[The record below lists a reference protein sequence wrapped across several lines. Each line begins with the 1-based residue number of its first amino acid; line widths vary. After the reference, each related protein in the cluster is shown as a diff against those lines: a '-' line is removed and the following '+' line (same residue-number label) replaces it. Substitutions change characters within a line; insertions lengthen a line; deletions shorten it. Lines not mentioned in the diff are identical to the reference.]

1 MHRRTLLIGLSL
13 LAAPAPAAART
24 YRVGFLSSSTT
35 SVRSPLMQALRDG
48 LAARGY
54 EPGRNLEILYRF
66 ARSREQLPAM
76 AAELVES
83 KVDIVVAAGSEAIV
97 AARDAT
103 QVIPI
108 VMTNSGDAVREGFAS
123 SLDRPGGNIT
133 GMTQLSP
140 ELVGKRLEMLREV
153 FPGLTRIGIVW
164 NPDHP
169 NTPITFAEAQL
180 AASRL
185 GLAPV
190 SIEMR
195 EPGEIHPDLAATAA
209 QGVRGYLVIRDPF
222 TVRHRGAIVK
232 ALHDLHILAIFETED
247 FVEAGGLMS
256 YGADFADL
264 FRRSADYIDK
274 LLKGAR
280 PSDLPIQQ
288 PTKFLLVVNERE
300 ARERGIRL
308 PQALLARADRVVE

>member
-54 EPGRNLEILYRF
+54 EPGRNLEIRF

-108 VMTNSGDAVREGFAS
+108 VMTNSGDAVREGFA
-123 SLDRPGGNIT
+123 
-133 GMTQLSP
+133 
-140 ELVGKRLEMLREV
+140 
-153 FPGLTRIGIVW
+153 
-164 NPDHP
+164 
-169 NTPITFAEAQL
+169 
-180 AASRL
+180 
-185 GLAPV
+185 
-190 SIEMR
+190 
-195 EPGEIHPDLAATAA
+195 
-209 QGVRGYLVIRDPF
+209 
-222 TVRHRGAIVK
+222 
-232 ALHDLHILAIFETED
+232 
-247 FVEAGGLMS
+247 
-256 YGADFADL
+256 
-264 FRRSADYIDK
+264 
-274 LLKGAR
+274 
-280 PSDLPIQQ
+280 
-288 PTKFLLVVNERE
+288 
-300 ARERGIRL
+300 
-308 PQALLARADRVVE
+308 

>member
-209 QGVRGYLVIRDPF
+209 QGCGVI
-222 TVRHRGAIVK
+222 
-232 ALHDLHILAIFETED
+232 
-247 FVEAGGLMS
+247 S
-256 YGADFADL
+256 
-264 FRRSADYIDK
+264 
-274 LLKGAR
+274 
-280 PSDLPIQQ
+280 
-288 PTKFLLVVNERE
+288 
-300 ARERGIRL
+300 
-308 PQALLARADRVVE
+308 